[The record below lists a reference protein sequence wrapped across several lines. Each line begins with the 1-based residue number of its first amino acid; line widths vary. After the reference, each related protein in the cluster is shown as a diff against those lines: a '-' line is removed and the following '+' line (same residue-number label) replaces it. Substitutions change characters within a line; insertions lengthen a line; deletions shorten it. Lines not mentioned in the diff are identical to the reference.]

1 MPKRAVLALALLAS
15 CACKAPEEGHMK
27 VIIGAV
33 LIDGMGGPPLTNSV
47 VVISGDRIRAAGPA
61 STVPIP
67 AEADKIDGS
76 GRFLVPALVAVAPN
90 IQGQDDAALTKAREA
105 HQPAIGRAATLAETE
120 WVIDHG
126 ASGIVGMIQDTEA
139 LDPDFLAKLR
149 DLRITFAP
157 ALAGG
162 GANPEI
168 AKRNTL
174 RLFHAG
180 VPLALAA
187 GVDPQREMELLV
199 DAGIPPLDAI
209 VAATR
214 NSAAAL
220 QDPQRGTIQP
230 GKLANLLVLSAPP
243 GEDIRNLSRV
253 ALRITSGVFPP

>member
-1 MPKRAVLALALLAS
+1 MLAL

-33 LIDGMGGPPLTNSV
+33 LIDGLGGPPLTNSV
-47 VVISGDRIRAAGPA
+47 VVISTDRIRAAGPA

-76 GRFLVPALVAVAPN
+76 GRFLVPSLVAISPN
-90 IQGQDDAALTKAREA
+90 IQGQDEPALTKAREA
-105 HQPAIGRAATLAETE
+105 RQPAIGRAVTLNETV
-120 WVIDHG
+120 WMVDHG
-126 ASGIVGMIQDTEA
+126 ASAIVGMIQDTET

-157 ALAGG
+157 ALAAGV
-162 GANPEI
+162 NEI

-174 RLFHAG
+174 RLFLAG

-187 GVDPQREMELLV
+187 GVDSQRELELLV

-220 QDPQRGTIQP
+220 QDPERGTIQP

-243 GEDIRNLSRV
+243 GEDIRNLRRV
-253 ALRITSGVFPP
+253 ALRITSGTF